1 MEYFNNKNLTKIGE
15 GSFGTVYTNGR
26 YAYKFVVSSDKMK
39 LMREMRMFRRASKIG
54 VAPPIPPGQKMSLK
68 SIGNGEY
75 VLRIVMKRL
84 DGNVMKYAKIV
95 GGNQAYSEIA
105 NLTSQLHLG
114 GICHGDLYELDNI
127 VHDGKRLY
135 ITDFSESTV
144 FNNKRCMDQNAL
156 SSLQQKLSKVL
167 ISASSPK
174 SKRRR
179 GGLFGSPGSN
189 MGSPN
194 TPRRGSPPSAPV
206 KSRAKRRI

>member
-1 MEYFNNKNLTKIGE
+1 MEYFNNKNLTKIGK

-26 YAYKFVVSSDKMK
+26 YAYKFVVSKDKMK

-84 DGNVMKYAKIV
+84 DGNVMKYAKMV

-127 VHDGKRLY
+127 VHDSKRIY
-135 ITDFSESTV
+135 ITDFSEATV
-144 FNNKRCMDQNAL
+144 FNSER
-156 SSLQQKLSKVL
+156 
-167 ISASSPK
+167 
-174 SKRRR
+174 
-179 GGLFGSPGSN
+179 
-189 MGSPN
+189 
-194 TPRRGSPPSAPV
+194 
-206 KSRAKRRI
+206 